1 MSGYDME
8 ENFLPIGKIKHA
20 TFVTSQS
27 NVLQIGV
34 QVIKSVL
41 KVKKKV
47 KITKSQISC
56 GKISMFSNSKEHD
69 LTFEFL
75 LLDV

>member
-41 KVKKKV
+41 KVKKSKNYE
-47 KITKSQISC
+47 ISD
-56 GKISMFSNSKEHD
+56 I
-69 LTFEFL
+69 LW
-75 LLDV
+75 